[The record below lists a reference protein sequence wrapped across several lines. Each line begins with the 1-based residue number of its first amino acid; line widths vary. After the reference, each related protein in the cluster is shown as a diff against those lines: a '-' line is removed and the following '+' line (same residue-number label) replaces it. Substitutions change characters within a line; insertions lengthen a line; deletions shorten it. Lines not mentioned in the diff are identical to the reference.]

1 MAEDYKATIAMTCT
15 NNNNLKYG
23 DTFYCLAKYQLI
35 WQYTYVMV
43 SLDVDILEL
52 YLIQSIRSVLIFLNL
67 VLYSKDIYHDK
78 ATAFFVSTF

>member
-1 MAEDYKATIAMTCT
+1 MAEDYKATNAMTCT

-23 DTFYCLAKYQLI
+23 DTFYCLAKDQLI
-35 WQYTYVMV
+35 WQYTYIMV
-43 SLDVDILEL
+43 SLGVDILEL
-52 YLIQSIRSVLIFLNL
+52 YFIIRSVLIFLSL

>member
-23 DTFYCLAKYQLI
+23 DTFYCLAKHQLI
-35 WQYTYVMV
+35 WQYTYIMV
-43 SLDVDILEL
+43 SLGVDVLEL
-52 YLIQSIRSVLIFLNL
+52 YLIIRSVLIFLNL